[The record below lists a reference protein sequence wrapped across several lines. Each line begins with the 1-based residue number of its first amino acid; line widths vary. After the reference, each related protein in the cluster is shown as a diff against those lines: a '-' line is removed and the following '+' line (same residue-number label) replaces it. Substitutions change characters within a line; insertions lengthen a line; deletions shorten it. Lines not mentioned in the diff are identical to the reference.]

1 MHFIDFFNEQRLTK
15 LITSSN
21 MTHIRIGNHIFIPLE
36 ENEWAMLIEDGR
48 VALLEKRRL
57 APVGRAGGYGMTILT
72 GAAESHT
79 NLENVMGSSEFLG
92 FRTSSNAGLTHSIED
107 WIQIGV
113 DADNP
118 LVVRLPTE
126 VDFRIETTYYVMK
139 DYKTYFAATA
149 RNFLA
154 LDPQIKP
161 QIQEYLRRRERFS
174 FSDVRDLTGLVV
186 HCNNLLAAAH
196 GSSTPVSTE
205 QVRYAH
211 FSQTQTQA
219 RFTFGPRAG
228 FNLTKFS
235 EKSSRGPNPG
245 NNVFKHGFQIGVVG
259 EYTLDEIFSIQSG
272 LLFSA
277 QGDQYNL
284 FYNAFG
290 FELDHSCVTNLN
302 YLQVPIN
309 MQAKVRV
316 GNDFFVMVQTGPYF
330 GYAISGKAK
339 INGVDYDNWD
349 WDPEGEGPTAY
360 QVEQKIKFGKNAS
373 QMRALDFGLGFG
385 AGLQFGS
392 FQIGAG
398 FNLGLANLSNLDSIL
413 DRETRKNRGFAFTA
427 AYLFGK

>member
-1 MHFIDFFNEQRLTK
+1 
-15 LITSSN
+15 

-57 APVGRAGGYGMTILT
+57 APVGRTGGYGMTILT

-92 FRTSSNAGLTHSIED
+92 FRTSSNAGLTHSIDD

-113 DADNP
+113 NADNP

-205 QVRYAH
+205 QVRYVRPSVRRHRPALEVGGIFNPNGGFG
-211 FSQTQTQA
+211 FSTSIVPLAWQITPNIW
-219 RFTFGPRAG
+219 FGVGLYFHSISGEITPKTYPS
-228 FNLTKFS
+228 LTSLGLKEIEPGVFVLIGI
-235 EKSSRGPNPG
+235 EEIEIRNVVYQYGDIYSSRSNDIGPLLG
-245 NNVFKHGFQIGVVG
+245 MRYSFSRIQIFNNAVPFIAAAGSLPFGIRSTSSSVGQFRGGLTFYGLSKNTKLSVFTGL
-259 EYTLDEIFSIQSG
+259 TRATRSFSIDTME
-272 LLFSA
+272 A
-277 QGDQYNL
+277 
-284 FYNAFG
+284 
-290 FELDHSCVTNLN
+290 T
-302 YLQVPIN
+302 
-309 MQAKVRV
+309 
-316 GNDFFVMVQTGPYF
+316 
-330 GYAISGKAK
+330 
-339 INGVDYDNWD
+339 
-349 WDPEGEGPTAY
+349 Y
-360 QVEQKIKFGKNAS
+360 QVTYDGGINWSEESAF
-373 QMRALDFGLGFG
+373 
-385 AGLQFGS
+385 FGS
-392 FQIGAG
+392 KFWRMSTYLY
-398 FNLGLANLSNLDSIL
+398 FNFGVSI
-413 DRETRKNRGFAFTA
+413 EF
-427 AYLFGK
+427 